1 MHSNKNTLIKNK
13 FLFLDIDGV
22 ITPTLE
28 FIPEVPP
35 TIAKESIDI
44 LKKFVEKGF
53 KLIFITARCSIEIRT
68 KGGLEEILKKNNLLK
83 NSIIYA
89 SSGLEHVTYAHEFK
103 TKNGKPIF
111 KNGNAII
118 TLKPVIKRE
127 TFAHLDQL
135 MLYKMF
141 LGNDIRNALK
151 YAGFKLRSAREKRLL
166 TDTRFFFELDKNTP
180 SERKKMVIEAKK
192 IVLGLC
198 EAFKKTHKYGSP
210 VELNVF
216 DIGAGIA
223 IEPKELGK
231 HLGVLRALK
240 VEGVMP
246 NDKIIAYAFG
256 DSQSDR
262 LMKIRKDIEFF
273 KVKNNKEF
281 LKIAKQILF
290 KMKN

>member
-1 MHSNKNTLIKNK
+1 MNPTNIAQSEKK

-22 ITPTLE
+22 VTPTLE
-28 FIPEVPP
+28 FIPDVPP
-35 TIAKESIDI
+35 TIAEESIDI
-44 LKKFVEKGF
+44 FHKFANNGY
-53 KLIFITARCSIEIRT
+53 KLVFITARCSVEIRT
-68 KGGLEEILKKNNLLK
+68 KGGLEEILKKNNLLE
-83 NSIIYA
+83 NSAIYA

-103 TKNGKPIF
+103 TKNGRPIF

-118 TLKPVIKRE
+118 TVKPVIKRE

-135 MLYKMF
+135 MLYKML

-166 TDTRFFFELDKNTP
+166 TDARFFFELEDNTP
-180 SERKKMVIEAKK
+180 SNRKRMAKEAEK
-192 IVLGLC
+192 IVARLS

-210 VELNVF
+210 AELNVF

-240 VEGVMP
+240 VENVMP
-246 NDKIIAYAFG
+246 KDKITAYAFG
-256 DSQSDR
+256 DSESDK
-262 LMKIRKDIEFF
+262 LMKIRKDIKFF

-281 LKIAKQILF
+281 LKIANSIIAKT
-290 KMKN
+290 N

>member
-1 MHSNKNTLIKNK
+1 MHLDKDNSKQHK

-28 FIPEVPP
+28 FIPDVPP
-35 TIAKESIDI
+35 TIAEES
-44 LKKFVEKGF
+44 LKVLKLFVKKGF
-53 KLIFITARCSIEIRT
+53 KLIFITARSSVEIRT
-68 KGGLEEILKKNNLLK
+68 KKGLEEILKKNNLL
-83 NSIIYA
+83 SDSLIYA

-103 TKNGKPIF
+103 TKNGRPVF

-151 YAGFKLRSAREKRLL
+151 YEGFKLRSAREKRLL
-166 TDTRFFFELDKNTP
+166 TDSRFFFELEKNNKN
-180 SERKKMVIEAKK
+180 ERKRMVIEAKK
-192 IVLGLC
+192 IVTHLHNT
-198 EAFKKTHKYGSP
+198 FKKTHKYGSP
-210 VELNVF
+210 VELDVI

-223 IEPKELGK
+223 IEPKEMGK
-231 HLGVLRALK
+231 HIGVLRALK
-240 VEGVMP
+240 KEGVMP
-246 NDKIIAYAFG
+246 KDKIIAYAFG
-256 DSQSDR
+256 DSESDK
-262 LMKIRKDIEFF
+262 LMKIRRDIIFF

-281 LKIAKQILF
+281 LKIAREILS
-290 KMKN
+290 KNI

>member
-1 MHSNKNTLIKNK
+1 MPLDKNNSKQHK

-28 FIPEVPP
+28 FIPDVPP
-35 TIAKESIDI
+35 TIAKESLTL
-44 LKKFVEKGF
+44 LKSFVEKGF
-53 KLIFITARCSIEIRT
+53 KLIFITARSSVEIRT
-68 KGGLEEILKKNNLLK
+68 KKGLEEILKKNNLLS
-83 NSIIYA
+83 NSLIYA

-151 YAGFKLRSAREKRLL
+151 YEGFKLRSAREKRLL
-166 TDTRFFFELDKNTP
+166 TDTRFFFELEKNNKN
-180 SERKKMVIEAKK
+180 ERKRLAIEAEK
-192 IVLGLC
+192 IVAHLHNT
-198 EAFKKTHKYGSP
+198 FKKTHKYGSP
-210 VELNVF
+210 VELEVF

-223 IEPKELGK
+223 IEPREMGK

-240 VEGVMP
+240 NENVMP
-246 NDKIIAYAFG
+246 TDKLIAYAFG
-256 DSQSDR
+256 DSKSDR

-281 LKIAKQILF
+281 LKIAKELLSKSI
-290 KMKN
+290 

>member
-1 MHSNKNTLIKNK
+1 MLANKNALIEKK

-28 FIPEVPP
+28 FIPDVPP
-35 TIAKESIDI
+35 TIAKESIQI
-44 LKKFVEKGF
+44 LHEFVKKEF
-53 KLIFITARCSIEIRT
+53 KLVFITARCSIEIRT
-68 KGGLEEILKKNNLLK
+68 KGGLEGILRKNNLLQ

-89 SSGLEHVTYAHEFK
+89 SSGLEHVTYAHEFE

-111 KNGNAII
+111 KNQNAII
-118 TLKPVIKRE
+118 KIKPVIKRE

-135 MLYKMF
+135 MLYKML
-141 LGNDIRNALK
+141 LGNEIRTALK

-166 TDTRFFFELDKNTP
+166 TDARFFFELEKNNTL
-180 SERKKMVIEAKK
+180 ERKKMALEAKK
-192 IVLGLC
+192 IVSNLS

-240 VEGVMP
+240 LEGIMP
-246 NDKIIAYAFG
+246 KDKIVAYAFG
-256 DSQSDR
+256 DSESDR

-281 LKIAKQILF
+281 LKIAKQILE
-290 KMKN
+290 K

>member
-35 TIAKESIDI
+35 TIAKESISI
-44 LKKFVEKGF
+44 LKKFVEKEF
-53 KLIFITARCSIEIRT
+53 KLVFITARCSIEIRT

-103 TKNGKPIF
+103 IKNGKPIF
-111 KNGNAII
+111 ENGNAII

-151 YAGFKLRSAREKRLL
+151 YEGFKLRSAREKRLL
-166 TDTRFFFELDKNTP
+166 TDARFFFELEDNKTH
-180 SERKKMVIEAKK
+180 ERKKMANAARK
-192 IVLGLC
+192 IVKRLI
-198 EAFKKTHKYGSP
+198 ESFKKTHKYGSP
-210 VELNVF
+210 VELDVI

-223 IEPKELGK
+223 IEPKEMGK

-246 NDKIIAYAFG
+246 KDKIIAYAFG
-256 DSQSDR
+256 DSNSDK
-262 LMKIRKDIEFF
+262 LMKIRKDIIFF

-281 LKIAKQILF
+281 LKIAKNLL
-290 KMKN
+290 KKY